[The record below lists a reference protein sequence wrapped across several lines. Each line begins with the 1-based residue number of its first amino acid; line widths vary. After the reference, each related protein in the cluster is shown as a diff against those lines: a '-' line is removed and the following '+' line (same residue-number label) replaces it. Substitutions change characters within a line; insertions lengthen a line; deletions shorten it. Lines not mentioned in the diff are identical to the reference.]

1 MDPKLVL
8 SGVKLARK
16 YLKERKAQAEA
27 EAYDA
32 LTKAASQAEALRDQ
46 IESSPITAAARARLS
61 AAKAELESNFEKG
74 LEAFTE
80 SDAYQALKENSVTAP
95 VVEKVEA
102 ALPAP
107 VKAKR
112 CAKTK
117 KFALVL
123 ALISAVVAA
132 VYAYLRATEEQP
144 GSVPPRVDDFNNSG
158 DDRLVYSS
166 APETVPDTAADAAA
180 AAESKKAKEA
190 ANSAATDVSDTDV
203 SDTDDT
209 SFDAAIQEAEEDA
222 DSSSADDAAD
232 ELDAE
237 EEEK

>member
-46 IESSPITAAARARLS
+46 LESSPITAAARARLS

-74 LEAFTE
+74 FEAFTE

-107 VKAKR
+107 AKSKR

-190 ANSAATDVSDTDV
+190 ANSAATDVSDTD
-203 SDTDDT
+203 DA